1 MILIPAID
9 LKDGQCVRLRQGRMD
24 DDTVF
29 SDNPVEM
36 AGRWYNAGARR
47 LHLVDLNGAFE
58 GKPVNG
64 EIIQE
69 ITRTYPDLPVEI
81 GGGIRTV
88 ETVEAY
94 LNAGVA
100 YVIIGTKAV
109 EDPDFVTQLCKEF
122 PGNVIVGLDAVDGK
136 VAIKGWAEVSDVN
149 LFDLS
154 KRFENDGVD
163 AIIYTDINR
172 DGMMQGAN
180 VENTAAL
187 AQAISIPVIASGGI
201 HDLNDVEE
209 ICKVAHHGISGAIT
223 GRAIY
228 EGSLDFAAGQKLADD
243 ILSKKES

>member
-36 AGRWYNAGARR
+36 AGRWYKAGARR

-81 GGGIRTV
+81 GGGIRTI

-109 EDPDFVTQLCKEF
+109 KEPEFVTQLCKEF

-136 VAIKGWAEVSDVN
+136 VAIKGWAEVSDVD

-187 AQAISIPVIASGGI
+187 AQAINIPVIASGGI
-201 HDLNDVEE
+201 HDLKDVED

-228 EGSLDFAAGQKLADD
+228 EGTLDFAEGQKLADSM
-243 ILSKKES
+243 LKNSL

>member
-24 DDTVF
+24 DETIF
-29 SDNPVEM
+29 SDNPVAM
-36 AGRWYNAGARR
+36 AGRWYDAGARR

-69 ITRTYPDLPVEI
+69 ITKTYPDLPVEI
-81 GGGIRTV
+81 GGGIRSI

-94 LNAGVA
+94 INAGIA

-109 EDPDFVTQLCKEF
+109 EDPDFVTELCKQF
-122 PGNVIVGLDAVDGK
+122 PGKIIVGLDALDGK
-136 VAIKGWAEVSDVN
+136 VAIKGWAEVSDVD

-163 AIIYTDINR
+163 AIIYTDISR

-180 VENTAAL
+180 VNNTAAL

-201 HDLNDVEE
+201 YDLNDVEA

-228 EGSLDFAAGQKLADD
+228 EGSLDFAAGQKRADELCST
-243 ILSKKES
+243 IK